1 MIKNIQGTRLG
12 KAVGHRVV
20 VKSFSGATTK
30 AMKDYLK
37 PNLELSPDQV
47 ILHVGTND
55 LKSKEPQQVAGSVVD
70 LARQIENSSDAT
82 VIISE
87 LVSGRDGF
95 NEAESHGSTSALPSQ
110 RGFKL
115 ASLNINKLITHIDQL
130 RILLARKEID
140 ILSINETKLNETI
153 SDNEV
158 NISGYDIIRRDR
170 ITNGGGGVC
179 FYVKSSII
187 FTIRND
193 LNMDTL
199 ENLCLEIQK
208 PRSKPFVVAT
218 WYRPPD
224 SPIGILHLSKL

>member
-55 LKSKEPQQVAGSVVD
+55 LKSKEPQQVADSAVD

-87 LVSGRDGF
+87 LVSRRDGF
-95 NEAESHGSTSALPSQ
+95 NEAVKQLINNLSSTAGRMDGNL
-110 RGFKL
+110 
-115 ASLNINKLITHIDQL
+115 
-130 RILLARKEID
+130 
-140 ILSINETKLNETI
+140 
-153 SDNEV
+153 
-158 NISGYDIIRRDR
+158 
-170 ITNGGGGVC
+170 
-179 FYVKSSII
+179 SSIK
-187 FTIRND
+187 TSPKRNLRRAD
-193 LNMDTL
+193 YIL
-199 ENLCLEIQK
+199 I
-208 PRSKPFVVAT
+208 SKVINSFLGT
-218 WYRPPD
+218 FR
-224 SPIGILHLSKL
+224 